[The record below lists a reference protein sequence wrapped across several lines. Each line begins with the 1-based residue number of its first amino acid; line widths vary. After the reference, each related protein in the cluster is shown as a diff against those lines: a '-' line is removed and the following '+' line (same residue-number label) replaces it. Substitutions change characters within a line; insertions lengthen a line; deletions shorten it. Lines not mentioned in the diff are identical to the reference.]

1 MKNWKINL
9 LFAAG
14 LAMTAGAASAD
25 DLDLFQPPLRG
36 TWDQPRSDVDEAR
49 VKLGKALYFEKRIS
63 LKNDISCNS
72 CHDLK
77 KFGVDGEGFSL
88 GFEGHRVGRN
98 SPTTFNAAG
107 HITQFWDGREPTVEE
122 QAKGPILAAGEMGMP
137 NPGLVVKRLKGIK
150 GYPEWFKAAFP
161 KDKDPV
167 NYNNVGIAIG
177 AFERLLITPAR
188 WDRYL
193 SGHKKALKD
202 KEKAGL
208 AKFTQ
213 FGCTTCHSG
222 TLLGGRLYQKVGL
235 VKPWPNQK
243 DQGRFAITGKEAD
256 KMFFKVPSLRN
267 IEKTGPYFHDA
278 SSTKLD
284 DAIAKMGRHQL
295 GLELSKADISDIAA
309 FLKTTTADISKELKK
324 TPVMPDKVKASTGG
338 FD

>member
-1 MKNWKINL
+1 MKKPAYLI
-9 LFAAG
+9 AAIG
-14 LAMTAGAASAD
+14 IGMTAQAAFSG
-25 DLDLFQPPLRG
+25 DLDLFQPPLRS

-98 SPTTFNAAG
+98 SPTTFNAFG

-137 NPGLVVKRLKGIK
+137 NPDLVVKRLKGIK

-177 AFERLLITPAR
+177 AFERLLATPAR
-188 WDRYL
+188 WDSYL
-193 SGHKKALKD
+193 SGHKKALK
-202 KEKAGL
+202 KQELAGL
-208 AKFTQ
+208 EKFTK

-235 VKPWPNQK
+235 VKAWPNQK
-243 DQGRFAITGKEAD
+243 DQGRFAITSKEAD
-256 KMFFKVPSLRN
+256 RMFFKVPSLRN

-278 SSTKLD
+278 SATKLEE
-284 DAIAKMGRHQL
+284 AIAMMGRHQL
-295 GLELSKADISDIAA
+295 GMELARDDIKDIAA
-309 FLKTTTADISKELKK
+309 FLKTTTADIPKELKK
-324 TPVMPDKVKASTGG
+324 TPVMPDKAKSDDGG

>member
-1 MKNWKINL
+1 MKTTHL
-9 LFAAG
+9 LYAAA
-14 LAMTAGAASAD
+14 LALVAPSLQAG
-25 DLDLFQPPLRG
+25 DLDVFQPPLRS

-77 KFGVDGEGFSL
+77 KFGVDGEGFSK

-98 SPTTFNAAG
+98 SPTTFNAFG

-137 NPGLVVKRLKGIK
+137 DPNLVVTRLKGIK
-150 GYPEWFKAAFP
+150 GYPEWFAAAFP

-177 AFERLLITPAR
+177 AFERLLATPAR

-193 SGHKKALKD
+193 KGQKKALK
-202 KEKAGL
+202 KQELEGL
-208 AKFTQ
+208 EKFTKL
-213 FGCTTCHSG
+213 GCTTCHAG

-243 DQGRFAITGKEAD
+243 DQGRFGVTHNEAD

-278 SSTKLD
+278 SADKLD

-295 GLELSKADISDIAA
+295 GLELSKSDIADIAA
-309 FLKTTTADISKELKK
+309 FLKTTTADIPKDLKA
-324 TPVMPDKVKASTGG
+324 TPVMPDKVQASSGG